1 MADESHA
8 ESALRLW
15 LDLAVLQPADH
26 NSIHSLQNDVL
37 ESLRSGELPLKRAI
51 NQTLAAAWRCQ
62 ERATESHLR
71 ALVAAAAAD
80 DVLQRS
86 FPAAFSAVL
95 AARARA
101 LAQSFAS
108 ARLVALRLS
117 CALLAAAA
125 PEPSAPWVAEL
136 AATQGALLEAM
147 LGDTPRVQAAAR
159 KALLRVLRQL
169 PALAPTFAAT
179 VTAAQQPRYHLWL
192 VLSLASA
199 LPEAAQEAAWAA
211 YVGWAFEAKTRVVV
225 PLQRQDARFRGLTAA
240 RFESLLKPTLAKLLK
255 KSPDSV
261 LEATIEL
268 VRAVP
273 LDLGPFVAE
282 LFSALLLAKLRST
295 KEDVRGF
302 TVALARELLAGF
314 TSLAH
319 VELLVAPVAALVD
332 GKHGLLAQFYMREA
346 AFAVLADAA
355 DAVVA
360 GSLALGAP
368 DDAAR
373 VAQTVVAPLLKAVD
387 KEAHDATR
395 HLGLLALGKWLALG
409 AQPLPADALR
419 RLQSGIAHKSDAVV
433 AGFVRAAAVLLVTTP
448 AGARAAVASAL
459 SPLAPELA
467 RVALAANKKPT
478 VAHVD
483 GVLALGLAG
492 MLALEASDAD
502 RQLAAAGLPALL
514 TDASFVL
521 PSVRLLLQAL
531 ASAQD
536 NGRDAARL
544 RIEAAALET
553 LPAALTWVLA
563 SAAPLADAED
573 RDELPPAYTL
583 LVELLTCNVL
593 PARAAAERAV
603 ASVYASSLA
612 HADGLLR
619 ALQRKLA
626 AAADQLAREQA
637 QYLSRRASSV
647 DEPSASAVVPHAS
660 VVRRALRTLAP
671 PALRDATAAATRA
684 RVLPRVLWLAHH
696 PFAVDGASPEAFGA
710 EWRSLKLRFLPQTE
724 EEEDQDQEEEAEE
737 TADDRI
743 DHLLEAHASIK
754 TALVALL
761 ADETLLSARRED
773 RVAAQRT
780 LATLL
785 QFAGNGEGESIALQD
800 VLQDAL
806 LPRVAALALDEV
818 TDDDVAMLAT
828 PDGELFVPS
837 AASANASASGASQ
850 ATPKPRRSA
859 GGGRRGNEDEQWEQ
873 QVREELAKKKQ
884 QQQPKKLTPEEKA
897 LLAQQTARRAELRSA
912 VETVDRVLEALTM
925 LATTRPDE
933 LHAALPALL
942 RCVRGLFATPLVHD
956 AAALCVHALARTL
969 SPDAVREH
977 AADLASC
984 LTVVL
989 RLEHADREASSDK
1002 SKALA
1007 LAAVR
1012 PFVERALL
1020 ALMTATFGFEFD
1032 SEDDYDASA
1041 PLLHAL
1047 PPPTFHL
1054 VLPVLR
1060 AVLLWLPAA
1069 PSESESEALRHWALP
1084 LLAAHARMI
1093 RPEEEEDV
1101 GDAAAQRLLRREML
1115 ELVLTLLARGAA
1127 GDMPPIS
1134 NADLAPAKLL
1144 TSLCVGPRLST
1155 SEWTPLLGD
1164 RGLLAASSDVRGACL
1179 KALRDVA
1186 ATDAEDEE
1194 EEEDE
1199 HVKDEESEQPA
1210 TTSALRTAGN
1220 PLLRSRLFLS
1230 CFDGVESNKAVAREV
1245 WALAGAQ
1252 LTPLY
1257 AGQLLVLLSHSAPH
1271 VRESAALALAD
1282 GMAQFPATVAP
1293 LLTNLQLH
1301 FASHVPPPVELLD
1314 EFGNPMLRRPGQSEP
1329 AEEPATALPRVGVAL
1344 ALEKLAARGVPLDH
1358 ALVVATLRFVLDSGL
1373 ADQNGAVRAQMRKTG
1388 IALVDVYG
1396 GGAAALTRE
1405 LLTLLEQALEHK
1417 PTESQDAAAMER
1429 YDHQREGIVVC
1440 LGALAK
1446 HMDKSD
1452 PKVSSTVDLLVDAL
1466 AIPSESVQRAVATCL
1481 APLVAAVRE
1490 RSPALLS
1497 TLLTR
1502 ATSAE
1507 TFGERIGA
1515 AFGVSAVVKGLGI
1528 SALKQQDVIPRI
1540 EELMKSGGAP
1550 ARQGAMLI
1558 FECLSERLGLLF
1570 EPYIIVILPIMLKCF
1585 ADASPPVRE
1594 AASQTSRKIM
1604 GNLSA
1609 HGVKLVLPSL
1619 LRSMEDGAWRTKQA
1633 GIQLL
1638 GSMAYCA
1645 PRQLGSCLPQ
1655 VVPKITD
1662 ALTDSHPKVRE
1673 ASKAALRDIG
1683 SVVRNPEIASI
1694 APALLNALEDPNRH
1708 TNDALQQ
1715 LQSTTF
1721 QHSIDAPSLAL
1732 VMPIITRGLRD
1743 RGGDAKKKAALIVGS
1758 MCSMIN
1764 DAKDLVPYMEM
1775 VLPSLKTL
1783 LLDPIPEVRAVAAK
1797 AMGKLVKGL
1806 GESHFSDIL
1815 TWLLEA
1821 IKGDYG
1827 SVERSGAAQG
1837 LCEVLVALGRERVE
1851 ATLLHEIFPLS
1862 RHPKFSVR
1870 EGVLW
1875 IIAFLPPALG
1885 KGFAVFLSDALPII
1899 VSGLSDEADS
1909 VRDVAVHAGHVVV
1922 NAHAL
1927 SHTRDIL
1934 PSLEAGL
1941 FDDSWR
1947 IRQSSVTLLGDL
1959 MYRISGTRAVGL
1971 SDGGDDDDDDAAGS
1985 AAGDKAIIKTLGM
1998 ERRNAILASL
2008 YLIRSDTSAVVRQS
2022 ALQVWKS
2029 VVANTPKT
2037 LRQILETLM
2046 GVIVSALSGDHVEK
2060 QTMAGRTLGEIVRK
2074 LGENVLPEVVPIL
2087 RDGLAPTNAPGMRQ
2101 GACIGLAEVI
2111 ECCTKKQLEDFVST
2125 LVDAV
2130 LDGLCDDLPL
2140 VRSSAAQAFD
2150 VLQRSIGYRA
2160 IDETVPSLLQ
2170 RIRSTNVDAQE
2181 RALLGLQ
2188 DMLRVKSREVLPY
2201 LIPRLLTT
2209 PVTSAAVRAISRVA
2223 QATGAVIHFQLE
2235 KIFAT
2240 FIPAYLASLERQSTL
2255 ADEIKLALRDVVL
2268 AIEEPGVHWLA
2279 IEVCKHCE
2287 SDVVA
2292 ERALA
2297 FYLIAEFGGHTTTHY
2312 GDQVPLYLR
2321 QIVVHLN
2328 DPVEEVVRA
2337 ASDALKGL
2345 NATLRPEDFAKHV
2358 DFIRQ
2363 TINSQVSEARH
2374 RKGGVGANAE
2384 YLLPGLCIPK
2394 GLEPFLPS
2402 YQYALMNGSPELR
2415 QSAAAGLGEL
2425 VQLSSGAALR
2435 PYLIKLTGPLIRIAG
2450 DRFPGHVK
2458 AAILETLEIILQ
2470 KGGVALKPFL
2480 PQLQTTFVKA
2490 LNDTASEV
2498 RRRGTSAL
2506 SKLVALSPRI
2516 DPLVAEL
2523 TEKLA
2528 TTSGGIR
2535 EANIDALV
2543 SILQRV
2549 GDKIAAPVRS
2559 ALEDAL
2565 STELLADS
2573 EDSLRERA
2581 ARCLAHA
2588 VATDSEQGAAHA
2600 VRFGLAD
2607 AKDAASAEWTRK
2619 HSAALFWETLLSQR
2633 PSWAGEVAAP
2643 AADVLVVL
2651 GGDEHIAVRAA
2662 AIRAIAALVKQG
2674 LGSVDAFVPI
2684 LVQGIQHPNKDV
2696 AKSAVKIAKHLAKRD
2711 PDAMRAHVATLV
2723 PATFGLIK
2731 SNNIA
2736 AKMSAERAL
2745 LYLLEVQTRA
2755 ETLAAYVRS
2764 DAVNGKIIAEYARRV
2779 LAKLKADSGDESE

>member
-1 MADESHA
+1 M
-8 ESALRLW
+8 L
-15 LDLAVLQPADH
+15 
-26 NSIHSLQNDVL
+26 ND
-37 ESLRSGELPLKRAI
+37 P
-51 NQTLAAAWRCQ
+51 
-62 ERATESHLR
+62 
-71 ALVAAAAAD
+71 
-80 DVLQRS
+80 
-86 FPAAFSAVL
+86 
-95 AARARA
+95 
-101 LAQSFAS
+101 
-108 ARLVALRLS
+108 
-117 CALLAAAA
+117 
-125 PEPSAPWVAEL
+125 
-136 AATQGALLEAM
+136 
-147 LGDTPRVQAAAR
+147 PRVQAAAR
-159 KALLRVLRQL
+159 KALLRVLRQH
-169 PALAPTFAAT
+169 ATLAPAFAAAIT
-179 VTAAQQPRYHLWL
+179 SAAQPCYHLWL
-192 VLSLASA
+192 VLSLAPGA
-199 LPEAAQEAAWAA
+199 LSDAAQEAAWTA

-225 PLQRQDARFRGLTAA
+225 PLQRQDPRFRGLSAA

-273 LDLGPFVAE
+273 LDLGPYVAE

-302 TVALARELLAGF
+302 TVALARQLLAGF
-314 TSLAH
+314 ASMAH
-319 VELLVAPVAALVD
+319 VELLVTPVAALVD

-355 DAVVA
+355 DAVLA
-360 GSLALGAP
+360 GSLALGAE

-373 VAQTVVAPLLKAVD
+373 VAQTVVTPLLKALD

-395 HLGLLALGKWLALG
+395 HLGLLALGKWLAIG
-409 AQPLPADALR
+409 AQPVPAESLR
-419 RLQSGIAHKSDAVV
+419 RLQNGVAHKSEAVV
-433 AGFVRAAAVLLVTTP
+433 AGFLRASAVLLATTRSSE
-448 AGARAAVASAL
+448 RAAVAKTLA
-459 SPLAPELA
+459 PLAPELT
-467 RVALAANKKPT
+467 RVVTTANKKPT
-478 VAHVD
+478 VVHVD

-492 MLALEASDAD
+492 QLALETSELDQRFAADGLAALLSDAS
-502 RQLAAAGLPALL
+502 
-514 TDASFVL
+514 SFVL

-536 NGRDAARL
+536 NGRDASRL

-553 LPAALTWVLA
+553 LPSALAWALA
-563 SAAPLADAED
+563 SSDATAIETD
-573 RDELPPAYTL
+573 QDELPSTYTL

-593 PARAAAERAV
+593 PVRAAAERAV
-603 ASVYASSLA
+603 HSVYASSLA

-626 AAADQLAREQA
+626 ASADQLAREQE
-637 QYLSRRASSV
+637 QYFARRASSV
-647 DEPSASAVVPHAS
+647 DEPSSFRVVPHTS

-671 PALRDATAAATRA
+671 PTLRDATTAATTRE

-696 PFAVDGASPEAFGA
+696 PFVVDGATPEAFGA
-710 EWRSLKLRFLPQTE
+710 EWRSIKLHFLPEQEKTTTEDEAEDDE
-724 EEEDQDQEEEAEE
+724 EEGAE

-754 TALVALL
+754 TALVTLL
-761 ADETLLSARRED
+761 ADETLLSRRRED
-773 RVAAQRT
+773 RLAAQRT

-785 QFAGNGEGESIALQD
+785 QFAGNGEGESIALHD

-806 LPRVAALALDEV
+806 LPRVAALALDQV
-818 TDDDVAMLAT
+818 TDDDAALLST
-828 PDGELFVPS
+828 PEGELYVPS
-837 AASANASASGASQ
+837 ASNSNVHATAANASSTA
-850 ATPKPRRSA
+850 ATPKPRRSGSA
-859 GGGRRGNEDEQWEQ
+859 RRGNEDEQWEQ

-884 QQQPKKLTPEEKA
+884 QQQQQQPKKLSPEEKA
-897 LLAQQTARRAELRSA
+897 LLAQQTARRAELRVA
-912 VETVDRVLEALTM
+912 VETVDRVLETLTM
-925 LATTRPDE
+925 LTTTRPDE
-933 LHAALPALL
+933 MHAALPALL
-942 RCVRGLFATPLVHD
+942 RTVRGLFATPLVHD
-956 AAALCVHALARTL
+956 AAALAVHALARAL

-977 AADLASC
+977 AADVASC

-989 RLEHADREASSDK
+989 RLEQLDRETASDK
-1002 SKALA
+1002 TKALA
-1007 LAAVR
+1007 LVAVR

-1069 PSESESEALRHWALP
+1069 TSGESETLRHWALP

-1115 ELVLTLLARGAA
+1115 ELVLTLLARSAN

-1134 NADLAPAKLL
+1134 NADLAPARLL
-1144 TSLCVGPRLST
+1144 AALCVGPRLST
-1155 SEWTPLLGD
+1155 SEWAPLLGD
-1164 RGLLAASSDVRGACL
+1164 RGLLAVSNDVRAACL

-1186 ATDAEDEE
+1186 ATDAEDEDD

-1199 HVKDEESEQPA
+1199 QREQAGDEGEDEEET

-1220 PLLRSRLFLS
+1220 PLLRSRLFVS
-1230 CFDGVESNKAVAREV
+1230 CFDSVESNKAVAREV
-1245 WALAGAQ
+1245 WALSGAR

-1257 AGQLLVLLSHSAPH
+1257 AGPLLVLLSHTAPH
-1271 VRESAALALAD
+1271 VRENAALALAD
-1282 GMAQFPATVAP
+1282 GMAQFAATVAP
-1293 LLTNLQLH
+1293 LLANLELH
-1301 FASHVPPPVELLD
+1301 FRSHVPPPVELLD
-1314 EFGNPMLRRPGQSEP
+1314 EFGNPTLRRPGQSDP
-1329 AEEPATALPRVGVAL
+1329 VEEPATALPRVGVAL
-1344 ALEKLAARGVPLDH
+1344 ALEKMAARGVTLDH
-1358 ALVVATLRFVLDSGL
+1358 ALVVDVLRFVLDSGL
-1373 ADQNGAVRAQMRKTG
+1373 ADQNAGVRAQMRKTG

-1396 GGAAALTRE
+1396 GGDAALTRE

-1417 PTESQDAAAMER
+1417 PTQTTDAAAMER
-1429 YDHQREGIVVC
+1429 YDHQREGVVVC

-1481 APLVAAVRE
+1481 APLVTAVRD
-1490 RSPALLS
+1490 RSAALLT

-1594 AASQTSRKIM
+1594 AAAQTSRKIM

-1694 APALLNALEDPNRH
+1694 APALLNALEDPNKH

-1837 LCEVLVALGRERVE
+1837 LCEVLVALGRDRVE
-1851 ATLLHEIFPLS
+1851 ETLLHEIFPLS

-1909 VRDVAVHAGHVVV
+1909 VRDVAMHAGHVVV

-1971 SDGGDDDDDDAAGS
+1971 SGDHDDDDDDDDAAGS

-2235 KIFAT
+2235 KIFGT
-2240 FIPAYLASLERQSTL
+2240 FIPAYLSSLERQSAL

-2268 AIEEPGVHWLA
+2268 AVEEPGVHWLA

-2287 SDVVA
+2287 SEVVA

-2312 GDQVPLYLR
+2312 ADQVPLFLR

-2345 NATLRPEDFAKHV
+2345 NATQRPEDFAKHV

-2374 RKGGVGANAE
+2374 RKGGVGASAE

-2425 VQLSSGAALR
+2425 VQLSSSAALR

-2535 EANIDALV
+2535 EANLDALV

-2549 GDKIAAPVRS
+2549 GDKIAAPVR
-2559 ALEDAL
+2559 AGLEDAL

-2581 ARCLAHA
+2581 AKCLAHA

-2600 VRFGLAD
+2600 IRYGLAD
-2607 AKDAASAEWTRK
+2607 AKDAAAAEWTRK

-2633 PSWAGEVAAP
+2633 PSWASEVAGP

-2711 PDAMRAHVATLV
+2711 PEAMRAHVATLV

-2755 ETLAAYVRS
+2755 ETLAAYVRT